1 MSPSPHRARRSS
13 LKIARFNPILPSV
26 GGPPHPLIRKSSCLT
41 LPKSPSPQVS
51 PPPRPPYFLTFASQ
65 LTKDF
70 YIFSGLGADER
81 LFQNLDFAGYN
92 PVFIVWIAPGV
103 KETMAHYASRLIEQI
118 KSPKPTLI
126 GLSFGGMMAMEV
138 SKLIDTEQV
147 ILISS
152 AKTKNE
158 IPFYYRIGGRIG
170 IHKILPYSILRH
182 SNLITNWFFGAD
194 SAFDKQLLKQILLDT
209 DLVFLKWAIDK
220 VVRWTNGS
228 YPKKLIHIHGS
239 RDWILP
245 ARYVKWD
252 EIILDGGHFMVLNRS
267 GEVNALLRRYL

>member
-1 MSPSPHRARRSS
+1 M
-13 LKIARFNPILPSV
+13 
-26 GGPPHPLIRKSSCLT
+26 
-41 LPKSPSPQVS
+41 
-51 PPPRPPYFLTFASQ
+51 
-65 LTKDF
+65 TKEL

-92 PVFIVWIAPGV
+92 PVFIVWIAPRAN
-103 KETMAHYASRLIEQI
+103 ETIEHYASRLLERI
-118 KSPKPTLI
+118 KSPKPILI

-138 SKLIDTEQV
+138 SKLIDTEQI

-152 AKTKNE
+152 AKTNNE

-170 IHKILPYSILRH
+170 IHKILPYSFLKH
-182 SNLITNWFFGAD
+182 SNFVTNWFFGAA

-209 DLVFLKWAIDK
+209 DPVFLKWAIDK

-228 YPKKLIHIHGS
+228 YPKNLIHIHGS
-239 RDWILP
+239 RDRILP

-267 GEVNALLRRYL
+267 VEVNALLRRYL